1 MIVYAQPQ
9 KLELKR
15 NGNYRALQSVILF
28 IFRNFLEKCF
38 SNDTNNLS
46 IFTKNLDIRTQH
58 SCFTKNNSVIAL
70 YAVVVALLQRSK
82 K

>member
-15 NGNYRALQSVILF
+15 NGNYRALQSAILF

-58 SCFTKNNSVIAL
+58 NYFSQLDNTYGLPFFNN
-70 YAVVVALLQRSK
+70 VV
-82 K
+82 

>member
-1 MIVYAQPQ
+1 MIEYAQPQ

-38 SNDTNNLS
+38 SNDTNKLS
-46 IFTKNLDIRTQH
+46 IFTKNLD
-58 SCFTKNNSVIAL
+58 V
-70 YAVVVALLQRSK
+70 
-82 K
+82 